1 MVVLLTE
8 DRDMVSKMLECDTQR
23 RGPPLIHVR
32 ACGEDD
38 DVGNS
43 HQPGLLQDIAVGL
56 LNPRV
61 PLSIQA
67 ARKLQGSCPGQQ
79 QGAGYRCHLK
89 SLPTQLLYDDTGLEL
104 FDQV

>member
-1 MVVLLTE
+1 
-8 DRDMVSKMLECDTQR
+8 MVSTMLKCHTQSR
-23 RGPPLIHVR
+23 VPPLIHVG
-32 ACGEDD
+32 AFGEEDD
-38 DVGNS
+38 DGGNS
-43 HQPGLLQDIAVGL
+43 HQAGGPDLLEDIALGLLT
-56 LNPRV
+56 PRV

-79 QGAGYRCHLK
+79 QSAGCQLK